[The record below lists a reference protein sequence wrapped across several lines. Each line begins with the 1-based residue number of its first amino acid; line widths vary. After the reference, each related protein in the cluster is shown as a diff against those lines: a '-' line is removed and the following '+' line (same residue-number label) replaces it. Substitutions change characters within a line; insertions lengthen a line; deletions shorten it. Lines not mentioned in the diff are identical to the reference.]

1 VVCHPEWYLVNM
13 NSRRAGT
20 ARTVRPKNPAPDS
33 TADPAK
39 QNVRLIAR
47 LENAAAHHRSATA
60 VVSDVIA
67 SFAGSGTFILIHVA
81 WFGIWVVLNVGWFP
95 GISPFDPYP
104 FTFLTMI
111 VSLEAIFLSIFVLI
125 SQNHMA
131 HLADRRAHLDLQI
144 NLLAEQENTLILRM
158 LRQLCEKQGIKHDK
172 NTDIG
177 DALFLKTDLEA
188 LMRDL
193 EEHLPEDQD

>member
-1 VVCHPEWYLVNM
+1 MNM
-13 NSRRAGT
+13 TRRRAGK
-20 ARTVRPKNPAPDS
+20 ARAVPRKDSEKRRENPAS
-33 TADPAK
+33 DPAK

-47 LENAAAHHRSATA
+47 LENAASHHRSTTA
-60 VVSDVIA
+60 VISDVIA
-67 SFAGSGTFILIHVA
+67 GFAGSGTFILIHVG
-81 WFGIWVVLNVGWFP
+81 WFGIWVLLNVGLIP
-95 GISPFDPYP
+95 GIRPFDPYP

-158 LRQLCEKQGIKHDK
+158 LRQLCEKQGIKHDQT
-172 NTDIG
+172 TDIG

-188 LMRDL
+188 LMKDL

>member
-1 VVCHPEWYLVNM
+1 M
-13 NSRRAGT
+13 
-20 ARTVRPKNPAPDS
+20 
-33 TADPAK
+33 
-39 QNVRLIAR
+39 
-47 LENAAAHHRSATA
+47 
-60 VVSDVIA
+60 VSDVIA
-67 SFAGSGTFILIHVA
+67 GFAGSGAFILIHIG
-81 WFGIWVVLNVGWFP
+81 WFGIWLLLNVGMFP
-95 GISPFDPYP
+95 GIHPFDPYP

-125 SQNHMA
+125 SQNHMS

-144 NLLAEQENTLILRM
+144 NLLAEQESTLILRM

-188 LMRDL
+188 LMKDL